1 MTRRKSAVEVKELD
15 RGRHEVRAA
24 FIIRVCVI
32 NENHSSCIL
41 LLLLYYGL
49 LLY

>member
-24 FIIRVCVI
+24 FIIRV
-32 NENHSSCIL
+32 L
-41 LLLLYYGL
+41 LMKITPVV
-49 LLY
+49 